1 MKAPGAIT
9 SHTVAPRAF
18 LRVAQVTLGLVVLNI
33 VSGGAVRLTD
43 SGLGC
48 PDWPT
53 CSQHHLTP
61 PLGLHPV
68 MEFGNRMVVVA
79 LCVAAGVTVLCAL
92 VRAPRRGDLT
102 ALSAGLI
109 GGIVAEAVLGGIVVY
124 SKLNPYAVMTHFMVG
139 IGLLTVACALVF
151 RAGRAP
157 GRGTAK
163 VASRLLWAGRFTWG
177 LLLLAVA
184 AGTAT
189 TAAGPH
195 AGGAGAKRLPVP
207 LTDMA
212 RTHSGIVIVAAAAVL
227 VLLYLLEHAGAPESV
242 KTRGRVLLAAMVLQ
256 GVVGYTQYF
265 SHLPAWLVG
274 VHVFGVTLVWSAM
287 YWFVDGLRHH
297 APEVLSADVRPTVG
311 LAPAGLEGVQ
321 QTAVLRG

>member
-1 MKAPGAIT
+1 M
-9 SHTVAPRAF
+9 APRSF

-53 CSQHHLTP
+53 CSQHHITP
-61 PLGLHPV
+61 PLALHPL

-79 LCVAAGVTVLCAL
+79 LCGAAGVTLVCAL
-92 VRAPRRGDLT
+92 RRAPLRRDL
-102 ALSAGLI
+102 AWISAGLV
-109 GGIVAEAVLGGIVVY
+109 GGILGEALIGAVVVY
-124 SKLNPYAVMTHFMVG
+124 SRLNPYAVMTHFMVG
-139 IGLLTVACALVF
+139 IALLTVAWALVM

-157 GRGTAK
+157 GRGIAK
-163 VASRLLWAGRFTWG
+163 VNQRVTTVSRVVSG
-177 LLLLAVA
+177 LLLIAVM

-207 LTDMA
+207 LADMA
-212 RTHSGIVIVAAAAVL
+212 RTHSGIVLVTGAVL
-227 VLLYLLEHAGAPESV
+227 LALLYMLQQSGAPEAV
-242 KTRGRVLLAAMVLQ
+242 AKRGRLLLAAMVAQ

-265 SHLPAWLVG
+265 THLPALLVG
-274 VHVFGVTLVWSAM
+274 VHVFGVTLVWSSM
-287 YWFVDGLRHH
+287 CWFNDGLRHH
-297 APEVLSADVRPTVG
+297 VPEESPVAGGRRPGPSRSEIVLGVR
-311 LAPAGLEGVQ
+311 EGVGE
-321 QTAVLRG
+321 VPVRG